1 MQMALRVFILV
12 GHLSFQWNCAGRIVV
27 CRLSD
32 PFQDHLTDL
41 RMDAQRF
48 GDPAGDPGVPTG
60 RLLDKGGNA
69 GGDVMPWPKE
79 VGVHDDLLCPIGDAG
94 IKPLLNSRLHQLHV
108 SIVNDA
114 QAEAL
119 PHHLCDLTE
128 KLV

>member
-1 MQMALRVFILV
+1 MVLRVFTLV
-12 GHLSFQWNCAGRIVV
+12 GHLSFQWNCADRIVAFG
-27 CRLSD
+27 LSD

-41 RMDAQRF
+41 RMDAQRL
-48 GDPAGDPGVPTG
+48 GDPTGDPGVPAG

-79 VGVHDDLLCPIGDAG
+79 VRVYDYLLCPIGDAG
-94 IKPLLNSRLHQLHV
+94 IKSLLNSRLHQLHV

-114 QAEAL
+114 QTEAL